1 MQVFLL
7 DVCFFCKLQESLLMV
22 LNNVVCFKLFFVC
35 VCYFIFSA
43 IFGSPERKL
52 RRKPVIV
59 VSPLCQYPHP
69 RSAGMF

>member
-1 MQVFLL
+1 
-7 DVCFFCKLQESLLMV
+7 MV
-22 LNNVVCFKLFFVC
+22 LNNVVCFKLFFFFFWCVC

-69 RSAGMF
+69 RLVGMF